1 MLVTNLRDEDSE
13 DLLAA
18 VRMLQRRHLVVV
30 ASLRERAIDEALD
43 GDVHELPD
51 ALRAAAAA
59 RYLAQRAAVH
69 DALRHQRVMVLDVTC
84 AQLPAAL
91 VDKYLA
97 IRSEEHTSELQ
108 SLMRISYAVL
118 FLKKTLDY
126 PHRPLVTNI
135 KREQ

>member
-51 ALRAAAAA
+51 ALRAAAA

-84 AQLPAAL
+84 EQLPAAL
-91 VDKYLA
+91 VEKCLA
-97 IRSEEHTSELQ
+97 IQRDGIDRKS
-108 SLMRISYAVL
+108 V
-118 FLKKTLDY
+118 
-126 PHRPLVTNI
+126 V
-135 KREQ
+135 

>member
-69 DALRHQRVMVLDVTC
+69 DAPRHQRVMVLAVT
-84 AQLPAAL
+84 
-91 VDKYLA
+91 
-97 IRSEEHTSELQ
+97 RSAE
-108 SLMRISYAVL
+108 RAVG
-118 FLKKTLDY
+118 KEG
-126 PHRPLVTNI
+126 V
-135 KREQ
+135 RERSTRWAPSR

>member
-69 DALRHQRVMVLDVTC
+69 DALRHQRVMVLDVT
-84 AQLPAAL
+84 
-91 VDKYLA
+91 
-97 IRSEEHTSELQ
+97 RSEERRVGKECVSTCRSRWSPYQ
-108 SLMRISYAVL
+108 
-118 FLKKTLDY
+118 
-126 PHRPLVTNI
+126 
-135 KREQ
+135 

>member
-43 GDVHELPD
+43 GAVHALPD

-59 RYLAQRAAVH
+59 RHLAQRAAVP
-69 DALRHQRVMVLDVTC
+69 DALRHQRVMVLDVTLE
-84 AQLPAAL
+84 QPPPAL
-91 VDKYLA
+91 FSNNLA
-97 IRSEEHTSELQ
+97 THPDGIPH
-108 SLMRISYAVL
+108 VL
-118 FLKKTLDY
+118 RHPGAPQT
-126 PHRPLVTNI
+126 P
-135 KREQ
+135 

>member
-43 GDVHELPD
+43 ADIDGLSD
-51 ALRAAAAA
+51 ALRAGAAA

-69 DALRHQRVMVLDVTC
+69 DALRNHRVMVLDVTC
-84 AQLPAAL
+84 EQLPAAL
-91 VDKYLA
+91 VERYLA
-97 IRSEEHTSELQ
+97 I
-108 SLMRISYAVL
+108 
-118 FLKKTLDY
+118 
-126 PHRPLVTNI
+126 
-135 KREQ
+135 KRDGML

>member
-43 GDVHELPD
+43 AGIHELPD

-69 DALRHQRVMVLDVTC
+69 DALRHQHVMVLDVTC
-84 AQLPAAL
+84 EQLPAAL
-91 VDKYLA
+91 VEKYLA
-97 IRSEEHTSELQ
+97 I
-108 SLMRISYAVL
+108 
-118 FLKKTLDY
+118 
-126 PHRPLVTNI
+126 
-135 KREQ
+135 KRDGML

>member
-69 DALRHQRVMVLDVTC
+69 DALRHQPVMVLDVTC
-84 AQLPAAL
+84 EQQ
-91 VDKYLA
+91 
-97 IRSEEHTSELQ
+97 IRSASC
-108 SLMRISYAVL
+108 
-118 FLKKTLDY
+118 
-126 PHRPLVTNI
+126 
-135 KREQ
+135 RERGCQ